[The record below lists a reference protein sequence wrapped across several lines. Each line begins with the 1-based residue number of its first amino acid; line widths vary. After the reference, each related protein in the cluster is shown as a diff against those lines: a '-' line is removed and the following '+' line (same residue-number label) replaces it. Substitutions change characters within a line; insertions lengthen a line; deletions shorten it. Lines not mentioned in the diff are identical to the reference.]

1 MNRESSERRAKF
13 VVLSQR
19 FKTEIIECNSR
30 LDEHH
35 AWIAE
40 LASAV
45 ERISSV
51 VQTLE
56 TSVEKLHITCGSQLA
71 SLLEQERQAREEVL
85 QIEIASHTRRVSTTL
100 KEITEVT
107 NQLNHERCT
116 RFDALVHQLQ
126 DKGSS
131 ESDIEERRGRHA
143 ELSSAIL
150 HAF

>member
-13 VVLSQR
+13 VVLSQC

-51 VQTLE
+51 VQTVE

-85 QIEIASHTRRVSTTL
+85 QAEVASHTRELQGVSTTL

-107 NQLNHERCT
+107 NQL
-116 RFDALVHQLQ
+116 
-126 DKGSS
+126 
-131 ESDIEERRGRHA
+131 
-143 ELSSAIL
+143 
-150 HAF
+150 